1 MCITKFG
8 FVFKSLLQ
16 KSGNQLPWYQ
26 TSPILLCLRFLTL
39 NSNRHLRSVSREI
52 SRSHTIHFGCC
63 EWKNT
68 TNLYQFMHQHQILD
82 GHERFSVT
90 IPGNVTIYKAN
101 WMVLKTCG
109 DYPGTGVDVFF
120 FGHYPVHFCK
130 YLYIFCNGL
139 GKPFE
144 TIQASYLILKLM
156 RIGSVLGSTGG
167 SISPHV
173 NSFQL
178 TPRKLDLTERADT
191 YGLEWSFWPSM
202 FHIPKRFYQKN
213 RL

>member
-1 MCITKFG
+1 MCMTTFG
-8 FVFKSLLQ
+8 FFGSLLQ
-16 KSGNQLPWYQ
+16 KSGNQLLGYRTSQTLWY
-26 TSPILLCLRFLTL
+26 LRFLTL
-39 NSNRHLRSVSREI
+39 NSNRHPRLWSSVSREI

-82 GHERFSVT
+82 GRERFSET
-90 IPGNVTIYKAN
+90 IPGNVNIYKAN

-109 DYPGTGVDVFF
+109 DYPGIGVDGLFW
-120 FGHYPVHFCK
+120 HYTVHFCK

-144 TIQASYLILKLM
+144 AIQASLLILKLM

-173 NSFQL
+173 NSF
-178 TPRKLDLTERADT
+178 
-191 YGLEWSFWPSM
+191 
-202 FHIPKRFYQKN
+202 
-213 RL
+213 